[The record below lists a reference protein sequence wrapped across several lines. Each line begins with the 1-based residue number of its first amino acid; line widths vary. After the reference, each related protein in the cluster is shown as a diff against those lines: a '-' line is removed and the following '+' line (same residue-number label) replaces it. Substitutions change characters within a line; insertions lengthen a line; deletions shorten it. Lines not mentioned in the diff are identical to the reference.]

1 VRSSAIRTSGGH
13 IASRTL
19 CALVTLVGLGD
30 VARAQTPTAPAAP
43 DPAVEDA
50 SEANLESTARRQG
63 LTFTAAIGP
72 GLLIGFGIDDS
83 VGRGGS
89 LMLRLGHVAT
99 RRTVITF
106 EVDATAVLHKAAAN
120 SPTETNTNTNL
131 ATGAQYYVNPS
142 LWLRVAGGAGL
153 YSRRDVMLPQG
164 GRGNTSLVGPVLV
177 GGLGFGLLRFKWSVL
192 GLEVATSMM
201 INRDGVL
208 VATGVKLA
216 LSLD

>member
-1 VRSSAIRTSGGH
+1 MALVAFRALW
-13 IASRTL
+13 AFA
-19 CALVTLVGLGD
+19 ALVTLGG
-30 VARAQTPTAPAAP
+30 VARAQAPTAPGAA

-50 SEANLESTARRQG
+50 SEANLESIERRQG

-72 GLLIGFGIDDS
+72 GLLVGFGIDDS

-106 EVDATAVLHKAAAN
+106 EAEATAVLHKASEMSA
-120 SPTETNTNTNL
+120 TETNTNTNL

-142 LWLRVAGGAGL
+142 LWLRVTGGAGL
-153 YSRRDVMLPQG
+153 YRRRDVMLPQG
-164 GRGNTSLVGPVLV
+164 GRGNTSLIGPVVV
-177 GGLGFGLLRFKWSVL
+177 GGLGVDLLRFKWSVVGFEL
-192 GLEVATSMM
+192 ATSMT
-201 INRDGVL
+201 INGDGVL